1 VCIASGLKI
10 GKKIMF
16 SKDLDL
22 LKTEKIE
29 KKIEKFSGPL
39 APTRGPDVVV

>member
-10 GKKIMF
+10 GKMNMF

-22 LKTEKIE
+22 LKTEK
-29 KKIEKFSGPL
+29 FSGPW
-39 APTRGPDVVV
+39 GPAGDTKIAAY